1 MTSRILLVD
10 VTTDG
15 AETVEDVLR
24 RAGFTVRE
32 AEAPAPDAT
41 AAAAPDI
48 VVGIPPAP
56 PRLRP
61 QAREVTATVAKNEFA
76 SILDTAVSHGPVVI
90 RKHDAPRAVLVS
102 WAEFEAME
110 APPRRLETLEAQ
122 YEARLM
128 AMQRPGVRA
137 RMRAA
142 FDASPAEMAAAAVRV
157 ARGDR

>member
-10 VTTDG
+10 GTTDG

-24 RAGFTVRE
+24 RAGYTVR
-32 AEAPAPDAT
+32 EAPAPDAT
-41 AAAAPDI
+41 ATAKRPDI
-48 VVGIPPAP
+48 VVGNTQAG

-102 WAEFEAME
+102 WAEFEAMD
-110 APPRRLETLEAQ
+110 APPRRLETLAAQ

-142 FDASPAEMAAAAVRV
+142 FDATPAEIAAAAVRV